1 MTIKGNGNMS
11 VAWLFTMTVVVLCTV
26 ATGVC
31 AAEPKAELLWPE
43 GAPGA
48 KGQGDADKPSIT
60 IHLPPADKA
69 NGTAVVICPGGGYGG
84 LMMSY
89 EGHDIARWLNRFGVA
104 GIVLK
109 YRVSPYRHP
118 APLDDAQRAMRI
130 VRSRAKE
137 LGIDPKRI
145 GIMGFSAGG
154 HLASTIGTHFDAGDP
169 KATDALGKVSCR
181 PDFLVLIYPVIS
193 LGAKGHGGST
203 ANLLGASPS
212 KELLDLLSNEKQ
224 VTADTPPTFL
234 AHSKKDQL
242 VPSENSAL
250 FAAACK
256 EKNVPVEY
264 FELET
269 GPHGLGCGKG
279 AEWEA
284 WQAKCIEWLKS
295 RELIAK

>member
-1 MTIKGNGNMS
+1 MKMGNCNMGMT
-11 VAWLFTMTVVVLCTV
+11 WLFAGAIVVLC
-26 ATGVC
+26 AAGC
-31 AAEPKAELLWPE
+31 INAAEPKAELLWPD

-60 IHLPPADKA
+60 IHPAPADKA

-89 EGHDIARWLNRFGVA
+89 EGHDIARWLNRFGVT

-118 APLDDAQRAMRI
+118 APLDDAQRAMRT

-137 LGIDPKRI
+137 LGIDPQRI
-145 GIMGFSAGG
+145 GMMGFSAGG
-154 HLASTIGTHFDAGDP
+154 HLASTAGTHFDAGDP
-169 KATDALGKVSCR
+169 KATDPLLKVSCR
-181 PDFLVLIYPVIS
+181 PDFLVLIYPVITLS
-193 LGAKGHGGST
+193 SKGHGGST
-203 ANLLGASPS
+203 ANLLGSSPS
-212 KELLDLLSNEKQ
+212 KELLELLSNEKQ
-224 VTADTPPTFL
+224 VTAETPPTFL

-256 EKNVPVEY
+256 AKNVPVEY

-295 RELIAK
+295 RKLIN

>member
-1 MTIKGNGNMS
+1 MS
-11 VAWLFTMTVVVLCTV
+11 AAGLFAAMAMVGALMVAL
-26 ATGVC
+26 AA
-31 AAEPKAELLWPE
+31 AAEPTAELLWPD

-48 KGQGDADKPSIT
+48 RGQSDADRPSIAF
-60 IHLPPADKA
+60 HLPPAGTA
-69 NGTAVVICPGGGYGG
+69 NGTAIVICPGGGYGG

-89 EGHDIARWLNRFGVA
+89 EGHDVARWLNRLGVA

-118 APLDDAQRAMRI
+118 APLDDAKRALRI
-130 VRSRAKE
+130 VRSRARD
-137 LGIDPKRI
+137 LGLDPTRI
-145 GIMGFSAGG
+145 GLMGFSAGG
-154 HLASTIGTHFDAGDP
+154 HLASTLGTHFDAGDP
-169 KATDALGKVSCR
+169 QAADPLDRLSCR

-203 ANLLGASPS
+203 ANLLGPSPS
-212 KELLDLLSNEKQ
+212 GELLEFLSNEKQ
-224 VTADTPPTFL
+224 VTTDTPPTFL

-242 VPSENSAL
+242 VSSENSAL

-256 EKNVPVEY
+256 AKHVPVEY

-284 WQAKCIEWLKS
+284 WQAKCVEWLRS
-295 RELIAK
+295 RKLVR